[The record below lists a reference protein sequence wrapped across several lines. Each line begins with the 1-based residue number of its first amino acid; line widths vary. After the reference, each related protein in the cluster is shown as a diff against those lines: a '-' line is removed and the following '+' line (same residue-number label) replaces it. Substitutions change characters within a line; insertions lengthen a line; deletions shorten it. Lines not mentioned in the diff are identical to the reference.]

1 MKVLSLTEPCAT
13 LIKNGIKR
21 VETRSWK
28 TNYRG
33 ELYIHAS
40 KTKIPKEWK
49 ENREFMSLVTTSLHY
64 GYIICKCK
72 LKDCIYMTEEYVKDM
87 KENHYRE
94 YLCGK
99 YEVGRYA
106 WILED
111 LEILNEPIK
120 ANGQLNIWEYYN
132 EFEIMDLMNDIQY
145 GWIDKKGNKYID
157 DSISDA
163 EFSNTYLLQTPK
175 EIIKNKIGVCYD
187 QVGLERFYFKGND
200 WNIATYFL
208 GSSTN
213 RKVPT
218 HTFLTFEKNS
228 KYYWFEHAFE
238 KFRGIHEY
246 STLNELLL
254 DVKNKFE
261 NTYLNNYLNNCH
273 INLYQY
279 NKPKYHIDEA
289 MFIDHCTSGTK
300 MI

>member
-87 KENHYRE
+87 KENHYQE

-187 QVGLERFYFKGND
+187 QVELERFYFKGND

-246 STLNELLL
+246 STLTELLL

-261 NTYLNNYLNNCH
+261 NTYLNNCH

>member
-87 KENHYRE
+87 KENHYQE
-94 YLCGK
+94 YLYRK

-111 LEILNEPIK
+111 LEILNEPIM

-187 QVGLERFYFKGND
+187 QVELERFYFKGND

-208 GSSTN
+208 GSATN

-261 NTYLNNYLNNCH
+261 NTYLNNCH

-289 MFIDHCTSGTK
+289 MFMDHCTSGTK